1 MDPNEKVFE
10 NSFLLEQILS
20 HALSDIVTD
29 FNYRL
34 INKKFNNA
42 FLVVLR
48 KEFRSMNIKFQSI
61 TGQNIDFWING
72 RKLCST
78 KMPQFFEFL
87 NKVANLKVENLRV
100 RNSSHVSLEHEK
112 TLHDAVHSKL
122 IGSNISSIRRF
133 VGLEQTCSGCTNCF
147 EISKIAMEYGHI
159 WPPTLEKLQNVPQ
172 NRRIIITDRM
182 LHMIAN
188 HCIKNSK
195 SENMITKKLRGIIR
209 PHLVQNNLTLWI
221 SECRQMKDVN
231 AKVDH
236 FPMPLEVL
244 EAIIGRWKVKSLRI
258 NFVYWDQMWQY
269 EDGWS
274 KETYF
279 SSVRFNDIKD
289 SVKESQIKLEDV
301 EVDLA
306 DSFYCQRDFETADS
320 NNPGHRGYDNLI
332 ENLRR
337 VFAVNRITIRNG
349 YIWDYDLNKTKTV
362 IENLLQMVKNQS
374 NLLIRIEYFIRFHTI
389 TGGEKVDIMKYFL
402 PDGPRF
408 LLYGLNRQIKPHLP
422 PKNERMIR
430 WIGRKFK
437 MENTEQK
444 LNMELSLFTLAQK
457 PTDRHVENLLKW
469 HRRMVKKN
477 KNEKSETM
485 KMISLSG
492 YGKQAPL
499 MSWHRILLYL
509 LVAAPIYIPII
520 CYLTAPVLML
530 LLIF

>member
-1 MDPNEKVFE
+1 MDLNEKVFE

-29 FNYRL
+29 FNFRL

-42 FLVVLR
+42 FLAVLR

-87 NKVANLKVENLRV
+87 NKIANLKVENLRV

-112 TLHDAVHSKL
+112 ALHDAVHSKL
-122 IGSNISSIRRF
+122 IGSNIGSIRRF
-133 VGLEQTCSGCTNCF
+133 VGVEQTCMGCTNCF
-147 EISKIAMEYGHI
+147 EISKTAMEYGHV
-159 WPPTLEKLQNVPQ
+159 WPPTLLKLQNVPQ
-172 NRRIIITDRM
+172 NRRIIITDRL
-182 LHMIAN
+182 LHLLAN
-188 HCIKNSK
+188 NCIKNSK
-195 SENMITKKLRGIIR
+195 SEEMISKKLGRFIK
-209 PHLVQNNLTLWI
+209 PNLVQNNLTLWI
-221 SECRQMKDVN
+221 SECRKLNDGN
-231 AKVDH
+231 AQTDH

-244 EAIIGRWKVKSLRI
+244 EAIIGRWKVKALRI
-258 NFVYWDQMWQY
+258 NFVWWSQMWQY
-269 EDGWS
+269 DDEWT

-279 SSVRFNDIKD
+279 TSVRFNDPKD

-320 NNPGHRGYDNLI
+320 NKPGHRGYDNLI

-349 YIWDYDLNKTKTV
+349 YITDEDLQPTKSV
-362 IENLLQMVKNQS
+362 IENLLRMVENQS
-374 NLLIRIEYFIRFHTI
+374 NLLIRIEYFIRFYKI
-389 TGGEKVDIMKYFL
+389 TGGEKVDILKHFS

-408 LLYGLNRQIKPHLP
+408 LSYGLDRQIKLHLP
-422 PKNERMIR
+422 PTAERTIR

-444 LNMELSLFTLAQK
+444 LIMELSLFVSESVFEQETQN
-457 PTDRHVENLLKW
+457 EN
-469 HRRMVKKN
+469 VK
-477 KNEKSETM
+477 EFL
-485 KMISLSG
+485 SLFS
-492 YGKQAPL
+492 
-499 MSWHRILLYL
+499 
-509 LVAAPIYIPII
+509 
-520 CYLTAPVLML
+520 
-530 LLIF
+530 